1 MCCLWITAAANASGQ
16 AWTGSAAF
24 SKAAKP
30 TDAPGGKSEQA
41 NAALGLHKF
50 ARHSDV
56 TAVGA
61 APVASATPG
70 AIGISQTQPVLSQ
83 TKYAMRYKRTPDG
96 FTANP
101 EMKKARCLTEPS
113 K

>member
-1 MCCLWITAAANASGQ
+1 MRCSWITAAANASGQ

-56 TAVGA
+56 TAVGV
-61 APVASATPG
+61 APVAPATPG